1 MQDKGHRVSCIVHL
15 TSKDGGCMTERKP
28 RILCVDDEPVD
39 LKLFEAA
46 LAPEG
51 YEVIKAT
58 NGKEALEIIKEQGV
72 DIVFL
77 DVMMPEMDGYE
88 ICRRLKKNPLTQHIP
103 IVMVTA
109 LSDKE
114 SKIKGLEAGANDFL
128 TKPVDRIELLI
139 RTNNLLKIKEFA
151 DFLKQHNELLDLE
164 VKKAVEALQKSEE
177 ELKKRVKE
185 LEEFYNIAIGRELRM
200 KELKEE
206 MESLKEELGK
216 YKKA

>member
-1 MQDKGHRVSCIVHL
+1 MN
-15 TSKDGGCMTERKP
+15 TAKP
-28 RILCVDDEPVD
+28 RILCIDDELVN

-58 NGKEALEIIKEQGV
+58 NGKEALEIISEQEV

-88 ICRRLKKNPLTQHIP
+88 ICRRLKENPLTQHIP

-114 SKIKGLEAGANDFL
+114 SRIRGLEAGANDFL
-128 TKPVDRIELLI
+128 TKPVDRTELLI

-164 VKKAVEALQKSEE
+164 VKKAVEALQKSEK

-185 LEEFYNIAIGRELRM
+185 LEEFYDMAIGRELRI

>member
-1 MQDKGHRVSCIVHL
+1 MN
-15 TSKDGGCMTERKP
+15 TAKP
-28 RILCVDDEPVD
+28 RILCVDDEPVN

-51 YEVIKAT
+51 YEVIKAK
-58 NGKEALEIIKEQGV
+58 NGKEALEIIKEGV

-88 ICRRLKKNPLTQHIP
+88 ICRRLKENPLTQHIP

-114 SKIKGLEAGANDFL
+114 SRIRGLEAGANDFL
-128 TKPVDRIELLI
+128 TKPVDRTELLI

-164 VKKAVEALQKSEE
+164 VKKAIEALQKSEK

-185 LEEFYNIAIGRELRM
+185 LEEFYDMAIGRESRI

-206 MESLKEELGK
+206 MEILKEELGK